1 MQSNRVMTVVMN
13 GFAIAGKLIAFSRGG
28 TSGKALS
35 ARCALTGLA
44 QDLRDVIGN
53 CLTSCIR
60 QQQAE
65 SVRMRDEWRRMKTW
79 LAINSRWKPI
89 DEGRTWAKGSS
100 NCRHRALA

>member
-1 MQSNRVMTVVMN
+1 MTVVMN

-28 TSGKALS
+28 ASGKALS
-35 ARCALTGLA
+35 ARCALTGHA
-44 QDLRDVIGN
+44 EDLRDVIGN